1 MWTKY
6 GALRQASWAL
16 LNQPLLLG
24 QGHPT
29 CQGIPFS
36 RQILLHS
43 FFLSCCSNLDAPPT
57 SNQNAKNNFAFS
69 LLLSAHSSLQHND
82 CSSPGRVP
90 YLVPPCQP
98 RHAAPPCFSEL
109 GRQLWFLF
117 PTMSNLEQ
125 VLVHPTQT
133 FPEAILLLTVQVK
146 VGHQHPPN
154 LVYCHVLPLNGL
166 HAPGQ
171 HTLSLC
177 SFHLLPTS
185 LLSLKHLSQYSTLF
199 PFIQKSYQNA

>member
-1 MWTKY
+1 MT
-6 GALRQASWAL
+6 AAL
-16 LNQPLLLG
+16 LAEAPISSHHVSQGMRHLLVSLNWEG
-24 QGHPT
+24 
-29 CQGIPFS
+29 
-36 RQILLHS
+36 S
-43 FFLSCCSNLDAPPT
+43 FD
-57 SNQNAKNNFAFS
+57 
-69 LLLSAHSSLQHND
+69 SSF
-82 CSSPGRVP
+82 
-90 YLVPPCQP
+90 PPC
-98 RHAAPPCFSEL
+98 L
-109 GRQLWFLF
+109 
-117 PTMSNLEQ
+117 TLEQ

-177 SFHLLPTS
+177 SFHLLPTA
-185 LLSLKHLSQYSTLF
+185 LLSLQHLSQYSTLF